1 MNTKVL
7 VKANEESTKKRV
19 LELDG
24 LRGIAVLLIVF
35 WHYVFSLIHD
45 PMPDTFLSYAKIVGK
60 YTWTAVDLFF
70 VLSGFLIGT
79 ICIKNCK
86 ARNFLKI
93 FFIKRGLRIIP
104 PYTLLLISY
113 FVAKNCLIDP
123 QWSWLLQSTINDLW
137 FFSPFQNVPMF
148 LQNTY
153 GCGWLSI
160 TWTLSIEE
168 QFYFLAPFAFIWMR
182 RAQVILLSI
191 SLVFVSIFIRNYFYD
206 TNILLTLPA
215 RFDGMC
221 TGILI
226 AYLLSVDKIKSTLT
240 LHPIWVGLLA
250 FLFLLNTSLLSF
262 RGDFG
267 SVSPTW
273 FAIGFGICIIFC
285 VAHSNKWFLA
295 PLRSSILVFFG
306 RISFTLYLF
315 HQAVNGLVFGYF
327 LQGVPAF
334 ETKEHYFLACL
345 SFAIT
350 TLYSAILF
358 SIMERPC
365 LNYSNSLRFQ

>member
-1 MNTKVL
+1 VNTITPTEVNKEI
-7 VKANEESTKKRV
+7 ARNRV
-19 LELDG
+19 RELDG

-35 WHYVFSLIHD
+35 WHYVFSLIHN
-45 PMPDTFLSYAKIVGK
+45 PAPDTFLSYAKIVGR

-79 ICIKNCK
+79 ICIKKCQSK
-86 ARNFLKI
+86 NFLKI
-93 FFIKRGLRIIP
+93 FFAKRCLRILP

-113 FVAKNCLIDP
+113 FVAKYCLVEP
-123 QWSWLLQSTINDLW
+123 HWAWLLQSTISDFW
-137 FFSPFQNVPMF
+137 FFSPFQNIPMF

-168 QFYFLAPFAFIWMR
+168 QFYLLAPFAFLWMR
-182 RAQVILLSI
+182 PVQVILLSI
-191 SLVFVSIFIRNYFYD
+191 SLIFLSIFIRNYFYD

-226 AYLLSVDKIKSTLT
+226 AYFLSEDKIRLT
-240 LHPIWVGLLA
+240 LSLQPIWLGFLA
-250 FLFLLNTSLLSF
+250 FLFLLNTFLLSF
-262 RGDFG
+262 RADFG

-273 FAIGFGICIIFC
+273 FAVGFGICIIYC
-285 VAHSNKWFLA
+285 VVQSDKWFLG
-295 PLRSSILVFFG
+295 PLRSRILVFFG
-306 RISFTLYLF
+306 RISFTMYLF
-315 HQAVNGLVFGYF
+315 HQAVNGIVFGF
-327 LQGVPAF
+327 FTNGMPAF
-334 ETKEHYFLACL
+334 ETKEHYLLASF

-350 TLYSAILF
+350 TLFSATIFLIL
-358 SIMERPC
+358 ERP
-365 LNYSNSLRFQ
+365 LLRYSNSLRFQ